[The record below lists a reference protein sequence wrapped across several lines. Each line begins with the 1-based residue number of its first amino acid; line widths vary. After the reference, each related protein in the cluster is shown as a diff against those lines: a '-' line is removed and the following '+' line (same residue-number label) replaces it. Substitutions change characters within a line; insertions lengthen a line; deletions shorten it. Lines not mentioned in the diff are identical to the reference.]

1 VSFIYNYQKANKTS
15 NIMYNFLKKC
25 IKITGLFPL
34 KKTGLLYR
42 YRLVGI
48 ALCVDL
54 NVRVKDFL
62 FNNLK
67 MRH

>member
-1 VSFIYNYQKANKTS
+1 
-15 NIMYNFLKKC
+15 MYNFLK
-25 IKITGLFPL
+25 IYVKITGLFPL